1 MLFPALALGLI
12 TALACSDSST
22 APSREQ
28 PGGPEEGQ
36 VAAPAEVMT
45 VTAGPD
51 GSASI
56 DLPEHLGTPDAPPT
70 LVCSYTPD
78 GEKWWVAFGET
89 GCRLESTGSETMR
102 VTIDGLTEGWLVRIE
117 VHPTA

>member
-1 MLFPALALGLI
+1 MIFPALALGLV

-22 APSREQ
+22 APSQER
-28 PGGPEEGQ
+28 PGDPEEGQ
-36 VAAPAEVMT
+36 VAAPAEVMM

-51 GSASI
+51 GSASVE
-56 DLPEHLGTPDAPPT
+56 LPEHLGTPETPPT

-78 GEKWWVAFGET
+78 GNKWWVAFGET
-89 GCRLESTGSETMR
+89 ACRLESTDSGTLR

-117 VHPTA
+117 AHPTA